1 MKFRR
6 LPIIRVLIV
15 RPRLM
20 ISVIIGCVVGFALPS
35 SFVPHVVTRML
46 IGWNSGAIAYIGLAL
61 ELMARSTRTH
71 MRLHART
78 QDEGRHT
85 ILALV
90 IVTSV
95 LTLFATA
102 VEMSAA
108 KDVHGTLK
116 AIHVSLAG
124 LTVFSTW
131 WVNQI
136 MFALHY
142 AHDYYRHGGRGDRG
156 LMFPGTA
163 QPDYFDFLYAA
174 AIIGTS
180 GQTADVSFNTSSTRR
195 IAMVHSVLAF
205 FFNTI
210 VLALTINFAAGLL

>member
-6 LPIIRVLIV
+6 LPIVRVLIV
-15 RPRLM
+15 RPRLL
-20 ISVIIGCVVGFALPS
+20 ISVVIGCLVGVALPA
-35 SFVPHVVTRML
+35 SFVPHMATRML
-46 IGWNSGAIAYIGLAL
+46 IGWNCGAIAYIGLAL
-61 ELMARSTRTH
+61 EMMGRSTRVH
-71 MRLHART
+71 MRMRART

-116 AIHVSLAG
+116 TIHVSLAA

-131 WVNQI
+131 WVNQL

-163 QPDYFDFLYAA
+163 EPDYFDFLYAA

-195 IAMVHSVLAF
+195 IAMIHSVLAF

>member
-1 MKFRR
+1 
-6 LPIIRVLIV
+6 
-15 RPRLM
+15 
-20 ISVIIGCVVGFALPS
+20 
-35 SFVPHVVTRML
+35 
-46 IGWNSGAIAYIGLAL
+46 
-61 ELMARSTRTH
+61 
-71 MRLHART
+71 
-78 QDEGRHT
+78 
-85 ILALV
+85 
-90 IVTSV
+90 
-95 LTLFATA
+95 
-102 VEMSAA
+102 
-108 KDVHGTLK
+108 
-116 AIHVSLAG
+116 
-124 LTVFSTW
+124 
-131 WVNQI
+131 

>member
-1 MKFRR
+1 MKLSR
-6 LPIIRVLIV
+6 LPILRVLLV
-15 RPRLM
+15 RPRLL
-20 ISVIIGCVVGFALPS
+20 ISVGIGCLIGFALPA

-46 IGWNSGAIAYIGLAL
+46 IGWNCGAITYIGLAL
-61 ELMARSTRTH
+61 EMMARSTRTH

-90 IVTSV
+90 IMTSV

-116 AIHVSLAG
+116 AIHVSLAS

-131 WVNQI
+131 WVNQL

-142 AHDYYRHGGRGDRG
+142 AHDYYRHGVRGDRG
-156 LMFPGTA
+156 LMFPGTG

-180 GQTADVSFNTSSTRR
+180 GQTADVSFNTSSSRR

>member
-1 MKFRR
+1 MNFRR
-6 LPIIRVLIV
+6 LPVVRVLIV
-15 RPRLM
+15 RPRLL
-20 ISVIIGCVVGFALPS
+20 ISAGIGFLIGLALPA
-35 SFVPHVVTRML
+35 SFVPHVVTRIL
-46 IGWNSGAIAYIGLAL
+46 IGWNCAALTYMVLAL
-61 ELMARSTRTH
+61 EMMARSTRAH
-71 MRLHART
+71 MRMRART
-78 QDEGRHT
+78 QDEGRYT
-85 ILALV
+85 ILTLV
-90 IVTSV
+90 VTLSV
-95 LTLFATA
+95 LTLCATA

-116 AIHVSLAG
+116 VIHVGLAG

-131 WVNQI
+131 WVNQT

-142 AHDYYRHGGRGDRG
+142 AHDYYLHGGREDRG

-163 QPDYFDFLYAA
+163 RPDYFDFLYAA

-180 GQTADVSFNTSSTRR
+180 GQTADVSFNTSPTRR
-195 IAMVHSVLAF
+195 IAMVHSVLSF